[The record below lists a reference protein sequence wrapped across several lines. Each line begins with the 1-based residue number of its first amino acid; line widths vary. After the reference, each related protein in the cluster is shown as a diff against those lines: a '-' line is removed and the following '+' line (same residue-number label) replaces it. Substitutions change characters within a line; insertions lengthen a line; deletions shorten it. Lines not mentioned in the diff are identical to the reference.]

1 MILGPC
7 TILNQHKA
15 REKMRTSVG
24 HLLKN
29 AICAQ
34 IEKYKTVKGLRV
46 FNGDSGVFGA
56 KK

>member
-1 MILGPC
+1 
-7 TILNQHKA
+7 
-15 REKMRTSVG
+15 MRTSVG

-34 IEKYKTVKGLRV
+34 NEYDKTVNGLRV
-46 FNGDSGVFGA
+46 FNGISGVFGT